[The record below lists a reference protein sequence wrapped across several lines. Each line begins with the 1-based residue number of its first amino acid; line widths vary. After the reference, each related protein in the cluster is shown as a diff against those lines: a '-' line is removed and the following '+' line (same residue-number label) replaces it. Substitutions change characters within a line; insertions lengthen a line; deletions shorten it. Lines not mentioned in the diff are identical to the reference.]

1 MGEETHKYFS
11 VKILHS
17 ELLLEFTKLRE
28 FIRFLQTHRIN
39 TVFKV
44 INDQE
49 EVTHFAVSYKGGL
62 MRQATEGYESL
73 EDFNI
78 ATRERYPDAAS
89 FYTAHK
95 MGYKNYNEYKI
106 AIEGGIGSYDEF
118 IIMKEKGFVEGYTEW
133 KTIASDGPLAF
144 ANPFEL
150 YKHAIDKQFEN
161 YAEFKKAT
169 EKGFESGG
177 IYRAATSKGF
187 VSSADFDFA
196 VQLGI
201 DNANELIIIRKNKI
215 RDRTDYM
222 RFLDLECLKETD
234 CKHDQRVLLT
244 LLSKL
249 PDGRKVSINKLD
261 ELFVKSLKEYQ
272 YTDTNELPQ
281 WFSIGFDGRKSIVD
295 FLTNHTAVKKYG
307 HYDTDGEFFETK
319 SIQSRSVV
327 IDGSNVAFNNAGN
340 TNNAKARI
348 ENVILVV
355 EELKKRG
362 FTQITVIVD
371 ASLRY
376 RLEDKDRLPELK
388 EMVDYL
394 EAPAEAPADIFI
406 LQVVKHE
413 HCLLV
418 SNDIFREWKVQDP
431 WVAQNI
437 DFYRMSFMIKD
448 DKVLL
453 PDLDK

>member
-28 FIRFLQTHRIN
+28 FIRFLQTQRIN

-62 MRQATEGYESL
+62 MRQATEGFESL

-78 ATRERYPDAAS
+78 ATRERYPDAVS

-95 MGYKNYNEYKI
+95 MGYKNYTEYKI
-106 AIEGGIGSYDEF
+106 AIEAGIGSHDEF
-118 IIMKEKGFVEGYTEW
+118 KIMKEKGFVEGYTEW
-133 KTIASDGPLAF
+133 KASASTGSLAF

-150 YKHAIDKQFEN
+150 YKHAMDKQFEN
-161 YAEFKKAT
+161 YAEFKTAA
-169 EKGFESGG
+169 EKGFESGN
-177 IYRAATSKGF
+177 IYRAAISKGF
-187 VSSADFDFA
+187 VSFADFEFA
-196 VQLGI
+196 LHMGI
-201 DNANELIIIRKNKI
+201 DNSTELTIIRKNKI
-215 RDRTDYM
+215 RDRDDYLHY
-222 RFLDLECLKETD
+222 LDLECLKETE

-244 LLSKL
+244 ILSKL

-261 ELFVKSLKEYQ
+261 ELLVKALKEYQ
-272 YTDTNELPQ
+272 YSDTNEMPY
-281 WFSIGFDGRKSIVD
+281 WFTTGFEGRESLVD
-295 FLTNHTAVKKYG
+295 FLTKHVAVKKYG

-340 TNNAKARI
+340 SNNAKARI

-371 ASLRY
+371 AALRY

-388 EMVDYL
+388 EMVEYL
-394 EAPAEAPADIFI
+394 EAPAESPADIFI

-418 SNDIFREWKVQDP
+418 SNDIFREWKIQDP

-437 DFYRMSFMIKD
+437 DYYRMSFMIKD